1 MGLAVLGRHDV
12 RSDHVLVR
20 AGDRIRIEPD
30 QGARNLRFDHAK
42 TIYAEFLRTT
52 ARSAYSA
59 ITANSVRQ
67 ATQDLLAIPGETSAV
82 HDQRV
87 AGDVP
92 ALIAG

>member
-1 MGLAVLGRHDV
+1 MASGGCRRCLKNRPLPGERPRLFQLGPGTVLGGRYRIV
-12 RSDHVLVR
+12 ALVGGGR
-20 AGDRIRIEPD
+20 QTCLMQFG
-30 QGARNLRFDHAK
+30 
-42 TIYAEFLRTT
+42 
-52 ARSAYSA
+52 

-67 ATQDLLAIPGETSAV
+67 ATQDLLTIPGETSAV